1 MYVYIY
7 IYMHTYVCIYIYI
20 HIHAHIYTHSKL
32 VLYHSLAYD
41 RLPYAVARATDRFA
55 LMYGLL
61 V

>member
-1 MYVYIY
+1 MCVYIY
-7 IYMHTYVCIYIYI
+7 IYIYI